1 MEAGLAGSTIV
12 VTGASGG
19 IGLACAGLLAAEGC
33 NLVLQGRSGLARLE
47 PWIAAR
53 GLASRA
59 LAVAADIARETEVE
73 SLFAAG
79 AARFGVL
86 HGCVASA
93 GIWPS
98 EARALHEE
106 SPACIAEVLEVDL
119 VGAVWT
125 ARAFQRQVAV
135 RGARGS
141 SLVLI
146 GSTAGRF
153 GEAGHAAYAVAKAG
167 LRGLMLSYKNEIVRI
182 DPDGRVNL
190 VEPGWTLSP
199 MTAEAL
205 EDDAQVTQVART
217 MALRR
222 IASARDIAA
231 ACVFFLSPLLAA
243 HASGQT
249 LTLAGG
255 MEGRLL
261 WRGSEIDPAAI
272 RARLRAEPGPAGGGT
287 A

>member
-1 MEAGLAGSTIV
+1 MDLGLTGRAV
-12 VTGASGG
+12 VITGASSG
-19 IGLACAGLLAAEGC
+19 IGLACAELLAAEGC
-33 NLVLQGRSGLARLE
+33 RLVLQGRGGVDRLRDWIGAHGLDAR
-47 PWIAAR
+47 AV
-53 GLASRA
+53 
-59 LAVAADIARETEVE
+59 AVAADVTDEAAVE
-73 SLFAAG
+73 ALFAAG
-79 AARFGVL
+79 AARFGAL

-93 GIWPS
+93 GIWPP
-98 EARALHEE
+98 EARAVMDET
-106 SPACIAEVLEVDL
+106 PARIREVLDVDL
-119 VGAVWT
+119 LGAVWT
-125 ARAFQRQVAV
+125 ARAFQRQVAA
-135 RGARGS
+135 RGTRGS

-167 LRGLMLSYKNEIVRI
+167 LRGLMLSCKNEIVRI

-199 MTAEAL
+199 MTEEAL
-205 EDDAQVTQVART
+205 QDDAAVAGVVRT

-222 IASARDIAA
+222 IAAARDIAA
-231 ACVFFLSPLLAA
+231 ACAFLLSPLAAA

-261 WRGSEIDPAAI
+261 WRRDEIDPAAI
-272 RARLRAEPGPAGGGT
+272 RARLRGEGDRS
-287 A
+287 

>member
-1 MEAGLAGSTIV
+1 MDLGLDGRV
-12 VTGASGG
+12 VVITGASSG
-19 IGLACAGLLAAEGC
+19 IGLACAELLAAEGC
-33 NLVLQGRSGLARLE
+33 RLVLQGRGGTERLRAWIGAREL
-47 PWIAAR
+47 AAR
-53 GLASRA
+53 AI
-59 LAVAADIARETEVE
+59 AVAADVADETAVE
-73 SLFAAG
+73 ALFAAG
-79 AARFGVL
+79 ADRFGAL

-93 GIWPS
+93 GIWPP
-98 EARALHEE
+98 EARALMDE
-106 SPACIAEVLEVDL
+106 SPARVREVLDVDL

-125 ARAFQRQVAV
+125 ARAFQRQVAA
-135 RGARGS
+135 RGTPGS

-167 LRGLMLSYKNEIVRI
+167 LHGLMLSYKNEITRL
-182 DPDGRVNL
+182 DPAGRVNL

-205 EDDAQVTQVART
+205 EDDAAVTGVVRT

-222 IASARDIAA
+222 IAAARDIAA
-231 ACVFFLSPLLAA
+231 ACAFLLSPLAAA
-243 HASGQT
+243 HATGQT

-261 WRGSEIDPAAI
+261 WRRDEIDPAAI
-272 RARLRAEPGPAGGGT
+272 RARLRGAGDRP
-287 A
+287 